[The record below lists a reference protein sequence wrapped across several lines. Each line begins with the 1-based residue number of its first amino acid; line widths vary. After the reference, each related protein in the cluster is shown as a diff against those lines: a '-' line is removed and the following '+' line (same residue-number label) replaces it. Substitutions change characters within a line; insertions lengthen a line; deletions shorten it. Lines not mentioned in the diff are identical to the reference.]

1 MTARLSSEK
10 AGPSQREAGGTQLTA
25 ITDLMQISCKK
36 TLPNLFGVII
46 FPQRPLLGQPTIT
59 RTGVSAIGEMRFS
72 QDHFWVRLDDE
83 TQATIGLTDYL
94 QEKLGEIYGL
104 RLPEEGEEF
113 IKDEPFTMIEAKH
126 ERREMKA
133 PISGEVIEVNYEA
146 AEMPEI
152 INEDP
157 LTEGWLVKVEMASGL
172 EFDDLFTEEEY
183 EDHLSEEE
191 DLEED

>member
-1 MTARLSSEK
+1 MST
-10 AGPSQREAGGTQLTA
+10 
-25 ITDLMQISCKK
+25 
-36 TLPNLFGVII
+36 
-46 FPQRPLLGQPTIT
+46 
-59 RTGVSAIGEMRFS
+59 IGEMRFS

-94 QEKLGEIYGL
+94 QEKLGEIYSL

-113 IKDEPFTMIEAKH
+113 IKDEPFTMIEAQNG
-126 ERREMKA
+126 RRELKA

-146 AEMPEI
+146 AEVPEI

>member
-1 MTARLSSEK
+1 MQKTLAK
-10 AGPSQREAGGTQLTA
+10 PFGGYYISPA
-25 ITDLMQISCKK
+25 SISC
-36 TLPNLFGVII
+36 
-46 FPQRPLLGQPTIT
+46 GQQIIT
-59 RTGVSAIGEMRFS
+59 RSGVSIIGEMRFS
-72 QDHFWVRLDDE
+72 PDHFWVRLDDE
-83 TQATIGLTDYL
+83 NQATIGLTDYL
-94 QEKLGEIYGL
+94 QEKLGEIYSL

-113 IKDEPFTMIEAKH
+113 IKGEPFTMIEAKNG
-126 ERREMKA
+126 RRELKA

-146 AEMPEI
+146 AEVPEI

-172 EFDDLFTEEEY
+172 EFDDLLTQEEY

>member
-1 MTARLSSEK
+1 MS
-10 AGPSQREAGGTQLTA
+10 
-25 ITDLMQISCKK
+25 I
-36 TLPNLFGVII
+36 
-46 FPQRPLLGQPTIT
+46 
-59 RTGVSAIGEMRFS
+59 IGEIRFS

-94 QEKLGEIYGL
+94 QDKLGEIYSL

-113 IKDEPFTMIEAKH
+113 VKDEPFTMIEAQNG
-126 ERREMKA
+126 RRELKA
-133 PISGEVIEVNYEA
+133 PISGEVVEVNYEA
-146 AEMPEI
+146 AEVPEI

-157 LTEGWLVKVEMASGL
+157 LTEGWLVKVEMTSGL